1 MLLSGL
7 LLLSFPALLGSSTTS
22 QEELS
27 TTSQEEL
34 STTSQEELSTTSQEV
49 LSTTSQEELSTTSQ
63 EELSTTSQEELSTTS
78 QEELSTT
85 SQEVLSTTS
94 QEELSTTSQEEL
106 STTSQE
112 ELSTTS
118 SKEELNVFPFAEDL
132 FCDAGL
138 SRTRK
143 NRAERREIR
152 QRWSRTGGLMPAT
165 LLKNEQEKDAEVQ
178 RWLQREDPEKIE
190 RIDGLV
196 CRIWQPRNSP
206 GIVYQQI
213 VLPKRYWNQVINLAH
228 NLPLQVISGERRQL
242 NRYLNDSTGL
252 HF

>member
-1 MLLSGL
+1 M
-7 LLLSFPALLGSSTTS
+7 
-22 QEELS
+22 
-27 TTSQEEL
+27 
-34 STTSQEELSTTSQEV
+34 
-49 LSTTSQEELSTTSQ
+49 
-63 EELSTTSQEELSTTS
+63 
-78 QEELSTT
+78 
-85 SQEVLSTTS
+85 
-94 QEELSTTSQEEL
+94 L

-143 NRAERREIR
+143 TRAERREIR

-165 LLKNEQEKDAEVQ
+165 LLKNEQEQDAEVQ

-206 GIVYQQI
+206 GIVYRQI
-213 VLPKRYWNQVINLAH
+213 NVM
-228 NLPLQVISGERRQL
+228 E
-242 NRYLNDSTGL
+242 
-252 HF
+252 